1 MTDWKRRSPMS
12 EFRNDETADRDEAE
26 GTEENDLQ
34 TLPDQVVAPEENPL
48 KVAHEDLP
56 VESEEQAEA
65 VGVDPQEAA
74 ETTAADVAEDK
85 DNEDDA

>member
-1 MTDWKRRSPMS
+1 MS
-12 EFRNDETADRDEAE
+12 EYNENVDRNETEVS
-26 GTEENDLQ
+26 EENETQ

-48 KVAHEDLP
+48 KAAHEDLP

-74 ETTAADVAEDK
+74 ETTAADVVEQK
-85 DNEDDA
+85 NEDDE